1 MPTPPQAM
9 TVPEEANAYPRVEK
23 IKPLLLGILNLML
36 TPHPVKKG
44 LAGDFSVEKRQEW
57 PRSGPG

>member
-1 MPTPPQAM
+1 M